1 MEQFLVLL
9 LFFCLFSQAPA
20 LLTSQHSGF
29 CYPLSNVV
37 GTLCWLLRRQQ
48 YGIAAAVAD
57 DELARGVA
65 LVQQV
70 QHYFAPA
77 NFAKDACVP
86 VHKSNVAVLPA
97 RHWLICAQVPPESPG
112 PGRLRRPR
120 SASVV
125 SPPVSH
131 DGWRRRARALPHVLA
146 PHGARPDAHQ
156 GPAAAARGGGLKSHR
171 SSSIELS
178 IARAAYLRICRRR
191 FPVVLSSSKHR
202 CL

>member
-1 MEQFLVLL
+1 MIPQDN
-9 LFFCLFSQAPA
+9 
-20 LLTSQHSGF
+20 LTH
-29 CYPLSNVV
+29 
-37 GTLCWLLRRQQ
+37 WLITTQ
-48 YGIAAAVAD
+48 
-57 DELARGVA
+57 VA

-77 NFAKDACVP
+77 NFAKDAYVP
-86 VHKSNVAVLPA
+86 VHKSNFVAVLP
-97 RHWLICAQVPPESPG
+97 RHRRDACSTLGAQVPPESPG

-120 SASVV
+120 GARVV

-178 IARAAYLRICRRR
+178 IARASYLRICRRR